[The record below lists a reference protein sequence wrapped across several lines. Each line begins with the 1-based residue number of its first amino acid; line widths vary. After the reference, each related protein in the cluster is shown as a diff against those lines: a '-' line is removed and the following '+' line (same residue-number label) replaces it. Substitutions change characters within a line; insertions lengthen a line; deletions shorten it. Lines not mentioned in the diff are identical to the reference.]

1 MFGFSSAG
9 SCTRIAHGEGA
20 GALWGVIE
28 ETLVNHGMKPGFTLS
43 LSIEGIEL
51 LHDSAEGRES
61 LGSVTPDAPDLI
73 DALARLRARAQ
84 EISPEGIATRVL
96 IPNSQ
101 VRYMALESGP
111 LDDGER
117 QQLALEALDGATPY
131 AVEEL
136 VINTAARDGITHVA
150 AVARETLEEAR
161 IFADEHGFNP
171 QDYLAV
177 PESDGY
183 PGAVVFDLNTTPAPA
198 DDTDMGRGD
207 DEALPSGHESED
219 VAQFV
224 SRRAHPHRFTP
235 VDAPETDGPRITLS
249 ADPDEPVAQV
259 PPITATDIEPDPEPE
274 LETVSE
280 PAVRPE
286 PDPPITPVAE
296 PIAPAPSPV
305 DETKPDP
312 PPADP
317 IDEGTWDEPRAVDVA
332 TPAPV
337 APPPRPKAVAAPPLP
352 VTPPEDE
359 TERMTL
365 FGERAEQRIGGK
377 PRYLGIALT
386 VLLLIFLVAVAA
398 WAAISPSSPLSG
410 LFNAAPDES
419 ELAAEPD
426 PPATESSGLTPDQIA
441 AMPAPEILEP
451 DRFEVAA
458 SLPET
463 VEPDPQQTDAP
474 QLDNAQLEA
483 AGIHAIAPAT
493 PSAPLGTDD
502 DIYVV
507 SIDPTDLSQD
517 AVALTAQPAENTD
530 TAPDAVGNTAIPGLV
545 VEFDDRGLVTPT
557 ADGALNP
564 DGVTVYLGKP
574 PVVPPLA
581 PQREPGDEDDAT
593 EPPKTEEELRQEQ
606 LAGLRPR
613 NRPQNLVEL
622 NERGRLGGRSVEE
635 LSGLRPKARPITEK
649 QVVEEKDETPTAQA
663 VAASRRPD
671 ARPRNFEA
679 LVRRASPSVSAS
691 ASASAAAATVA
702 KPSQSSG
709 RSGASS
715 PPSGGRDGGNVATFA
730 PRTVKPSAP
739 SPASVARRATLNNA
753 INLKRVN
760 LIGVY
765 GTPSKRRALIR
776 LPSGRYSK
784 VKVGDRIDGGKVVAI
799 GNSELRYQKGGRTL
813 TLKMP
818 RS

>member
-1 MFGFSSAG
+1 
-9 SCTRIAHGEGA
+9 
-20 GALWGVIE
+20 
-28 ETLVNHGMKPGFTLS
+28 MKPGFTLS

-51 LHDSAEGRES
+51 LHDSADGRES
-61 LGSVTPDAPDLI
+61 LGSVAPDAPDLI

-84 EISPEGIATRVL
+84 AISPDGIATRVL

-101 VRYMALESGP
+101 IRYMALESGP
-111 LDDGER
+111 LDDDGRRHLAR
-117 QQLALEALDGATPY
+117 QALDGATPY

-136 VINTAARDGITHVA
+136 VINTAMQDGIIHVA

-161 IFADEHGFNP
+161 VFADEHGFNP
-171 QDYLAV
+171 QDYLAI

-183 PGAVVFDLNTTPAPA
+183 PGAVIFDLNAGPDPA
-198 DDTDMGRGD
+198 DDTAVGHVG
-207 DEALPSGHESED
+207 ETPPPPGHETED

-224 SRRAHPHRFTP
+224 SRRSHQPRFTP
-235 VDAPETDGPRITLS
+235 VEEAETDGPRITLS
-249 ADPDEPVAQV
+249 TALDEAVPQEPPMSAADIAPA
-259 PPITATDIEPDPEPE
+259 PEPE

-280 PAVRPE
+280 PVIWPE
-286 PDPPITPVAE
+286 PEPPTAPEPFAPAGQDVVEEAAPDLPEDSTAENTWSDPPAAKIVTPE
-296 PIAPAPSPV
+296 
-305 DETKPDP
+305 
-312 PPADP
+312 
-317 IDEGTWDEPRAVDVA
+317 
-332 TPAPV
+332 PV
-337 APPPRPKAVAAPPLP
+337 APPPRPKTVVAPPLP
-352 VTPPEDE
+352 MSPPEDE

-386 VLLLIFLVAVAA
+386 VLLLLFLVAVAA

-426 PPATESSGLTPDQIA
+426 PPAAERSGLTPDQIA

-463 VEPDPQQTDAP
+463 VEPDAQQTDAP
-474 QLDNAQLEA
+474 QLDTAQLEA
-483 AGIHAIAPAT
+483 AGIHAVAPAA
-493 PSAPLGTDD
+493 PSAPSGVDED
-502 DIYVV
+502 VYVV
-507 SIDPTDLSQD
+507 SIDPADLSQD
-517 AVALTAQPAENTD
+517 AVALAAQPAENGD
-530 TAPDAVGNTAIPGLV
+530 TAPDAVGNTAIPGLI

-557 ADGALNP
+557 ADGTLNP

-574 PVVPPLA
+574 PVVPPTA
-581 PQREPGDEDDAT
+581 PQREPGDEDDTA

-622 NERGRLGGRSVEE
+622 NERGRLAGRTVKE

-663 VAASRRPD
+663 VVASRRPD

-679 LVRRASPSVSAS
+679 LVRRASPSVAASSAATSGS
-691 ASASAAAATVA
+691 ATASAASTAAAVA
-702 KPSQSSG
+702 KPSQNTGS
-709 RSGASS
+709 SGASS
-715 PPSGGRDGGNVATFA
+715 PPSGGRDGDNVATFA

-739 SPASVARRATLNNA
+739 SPASVARQATLNNA

>member
-1 MFGFSSAG
+1 
-9 SCTRIAHGEGA
+9 
-20 GALWGVIE
+20 
-28 ETLVNHGMKPGFTLS
+28 MKPGFTLS
-43 LSIEGIEL
+43 LSIGGIEL

-61 LGSVTPDAPDLI
+61 LGSVAPDAPDLI
-73 DALARLRARAQ
+73 DALARLRERACG
-84 EISPEGIATRVL
+84 ISPGGIATRVL

-101 VRYMALESGP
+101 IRYMALDSGP
-111 LDDGER
+111 LDDDAR
-117 QQLALEALDGATPY
+117 QQFARKALDGATPY

-136 VINTAARDGITHVA
+136 VIDTASRDGVTHIA

-161 IFADEHGFNP
+161 IFADQHGFNP
-171 QDYLAV
+171 RDYLAI
-177 PESDGY
+177 PDPDDY
-183 PGAVVFDLNTTPAPA
+183 PGEVVFDLNAAPAPVDGTGTGRDDA
-198 DDTDMGRGD
+198 SHRDEHDTD
-207 DEALPSGHESED
+207 E

-224 SRRAHPHRFTP
+224 SRRTPQHRF
-235 VDAPETDGPRITLS
+235 APEEPPATDGPRLTLT
-249 ADPDEPVAQV
+249 AGPDGPAPHDPPAHAGGTEP
-259 PPITATDIEPDPEPE
+259 PPDPDPETTPAPAIR
-274 LETVSE
+274 SE
-280 PAVRPE
+280 PEPQTEPRPE
-286 PDPPITPVAE
+286 PA
-296 PIAPAPSPV
+296 
-305 DETKPDP
+305 DETAWDHSQ
-312 PPADP
+312 D
-317 IDEGTWDEPRAVDVA
+317 IDTVA
-332 TPAPV
+332 PEPV
-337 APPPRPKAVAAPPLP
+337 APPPAPKVVAAPPLP

-398 WAAISPSSPLSG
+398 WAAVSPSSPLSG
-410 LFNAAPDES
+410 LFNAAPDET

-426 PPATESSGLTPDQIA
+426 PPTAGSGGVTPDQIA
-441 AMPAPEILEP
+441 AMPAPEILEQEP
-451 DRFEVAA
+451 FDVAA

-463 VEPDPQQTDAP
+463 LETDAQQP
-474 QLDNAQLEA
+474 DIAELDTATLEA
-483 AGIHAIAPAT
+483 AGIHAVTPAA
-493 PSAPLGTDD
+493 PSAPQGPDE

-507 SIDPTDLSQD
+507 SIDPADLSQD
-517 AVALTAQPAENTD
+517 AVALAAQPAENAD
-530 TAPDAVGNTAIPGLV
+530 TAPDAAGTPAIPGLV

-557 ADGALNP
+557 ADGTLTP

-574 PVVPPLA
+574 PVVPPSA
-581 PQREPGDEDDAT
+581 PQRAPGDETDDA
-593 EPPKTEEELRQEQ
+593 EPPKTEEELRQER

-613 NRPQNLVEL
+613 NRPSNLAEL
-622 NERGRLGGRSVEE
+622 NERGRLGGHSVEE
-635 LSGLRPKARPITEK
+635 LAGLRPRARPITEK

-663 VAASRRPD
+663 VVASLRPD

-691 ASASAAAATVA
+691 AASPASTAAA
-702 KPSQSSG
+702 KPAQNSG
-709 RSGASS
+709 ASGASS
-715 PPSGGRDGGNVATFA
+715 PPSGGRDGDNVATFA

-739 SPASVARRATLNNA
+739 SPASVARQATLNNA

-799 GNSELRYQKGGRTL
+799 GNSELRYQKGNRTL